1 MVFPERYVK
10 LPVRA
15 KGDAPALVTAVVAG
29 RQVIDDGRQAG
40 SGPALVGPA
49 HDSLAALVVGAAV
62 ERVHEMVALK
72 RRAHR
77 QAEQTPFAGGRGR
90 HRRKNAGRLAVEGP
104 DGAGSLGGEQAAV
117 GRPGARR

>member
-1 MVFPERYVK
+1 MVFPERYVQ
-10 LPVRA
+10 LSVRA

-72 RRAHR
+72 RRAHP
-77 QAEQTPFAGGRGR
+77 QAKQAPFAGGRGG
-90 HRRKNAGRLAVEGP
+90 HRRKNPGRFAVERP
-104 DGAGSLGGEQAAV
+104 DGAGTLGSGTA
-117 GRPGARR
+117 PGGPP